1 MKYRIVTSEN
11 ADDTTTRHRE
21 LVLVQESGGNTAAV
35 GGHCSDG
42 SVDFG
47 LFQVTALQNGPFQQG
62 VR

>member
-1 MKYRIVTSEN
+1 MYSIATSEN
-11 ADDTTTRHRE
+11 AEDTTTRHSE
-21 LVLVQESGGNTAAV
+21 LVTVKESGGNTAAV

-42 SVDFG
+42 SVNLG